1 LKFEKT
7 IQEDHQ
13 AQVVVDVE
21 PDQFE
26 AAKRRAARKLS
37 ERGKIPGFRPGK
49 APYEVIRRYYSDEA
63 IYEQA
68 VDLLVDE
75 VYPAMLK
82 EAELNPAAPGT
93 LEKLDKVEGTDLP
106 KLTFKVPLMPEVNLG
121 DYQSVRLPYEFT
133 APGKEKLDQALEE
146 LQQMYGTTETV
157 EREIQEGDYILLDMK
172 SEKEALTRTGFAT
185 MVRKEDRE
193 LEFPFVGFAHQLL
206 GLKAGDSKA
215 ISHEFAEDDADETLA
230 GQTVD
235 MEVTVKTVRSMTLPE
250 LNDDFA
256 KMLGQQYESLDA
268 LKETLAKDIE
278 ARARAEYD
286 DGYYAQVVDKIKEG
300 ATIKYA
306 SQTLNHEAEH
316 VVEDLRQ
323 RLAQQKL
330 DLETYYKMRNTDAT
344 KFFEE
349 EAKPVAKKRLER
361 SLIMDEISRQEKIEV
376 DNEALDQEF
385 NNTLVDLQMQGVDIN
400 KIRGGKQGQQRVAEA
415 VAMESANRLLTRRTL
430 EKLKAIATG
439 EYKPEPKPE
448 EPAAETEAADAKAE
462 SKPAKKESAKKH
474 ALSEVEA
481 PEKKEAKPS
490 AKSAGKSSKS
500 GASKKTSSKKTTNK
514 STAKKSTSKK

>member
-21 PDQFE
+21 ADQLE

-49 APYEVIRRYYSDEA
+49 APYEVIRHYYSDEA

-68 VDLLVDE
+68 VDLLVDD
-75 VYPAMLK
+75 VYPEMLK
-82 EAELNPAAPGT
+82 AAELNPAAAGT
-93 LEKLDKVEGTDLP
+93 LEKLDKVDGTDLP
-106 KLTFKVPLMPEVNLG
+106 KLTFKVPLMPEVDLG
-121 DYQSVRLPYEFT
+121 DYQSVRLLYNFT
-133 APGKEKLDQALEE
+133 APGPEKLDQALEE

-172 SEKEALTRTGFAT
+172 SEKESLTRTGFAT
-185 MVRKEDRE
+185 MVRKEDRDV
-193 LEFPFVGFAHQLL
+193 EFPFVGFAHQLL
-206 GLKAGDSKA
+206 GLKAGDSKT
-215 ISHEFAEDDADETLA
+215 ISHKFADDEKDETLA
-230 GQTVD
+230 GQTAD
-235 MEVTVKTVRSMTLPE
+235 MEVIIKTVRSMTLPE

-256 KMLGQQYESLDA
+256 KTVGQQYESLDA
-268 LKETLAKDIE
+268 LKEALTKDIE
-278 ARARAEYD
+278 TRARAEYD
-286 DGYYAQVVDKIKEG
+286 DEYYGHVVDQIKEG

-316 VVEDLRQ
+316 VVDDLRQ
-323 RLAQQKL
+323 RLAQQGL
-330 DLETYYKMRNTDAT
+330 DLETYYKMRSTDAT
-344 KFFEE
+344 KFFED

-376 DNEALDQEF
+376 DNESLDQEF
-385 NNTLVDLQMQGVDIN
+385 NNTLVDLQMQGVNIN

-430 EKLKAIATG
+430 ERLRAIATG
-439 EYKPEPKPE
+439 EYKPEPKLE
-448 EPAAETEAADAKAE
+448 EAATETEVE
-462 SKPAKKESAKKH
+462 SKPAKKKSAKV
-474 ALSEVEA
+474 S
-481 PEKKEAKPS
+481 EKKEAKS
-490 AKSAGKSSKS
+490 STKSAGKSSKS
-500 GASKKTSSKKTTNK
+500 GASKKTTSK

>member
-1 LKFEKT
+1 MKFEKT

-21 PDQFE
+21 PDQLE
-26 AAKRRAARKLS
+26 AAKRRAARKLA

-68 VDLLVDE
+68 VDLLVDD

-82 EAELNPAAPGT
+82 EADLNPAAAGT
-93 LEKLDKVEGTDLP
+93 LEKLDKVDGTDLP

-121 DYQSVRLPYEFT
+121 DYQSVRLPYEFS
-133 APGKEKLDQALEE
+133 APGEEKLDQALEE

-157 EREIQEGDYILLDMK
+157 EREIQEGDYVLLDLK
-172 SEKEALTRTGFAT
+172 SEKESLTRTGFAT
-185 MVRKEDRE
+185 MIRKEDRE
-193 LEFPFVGFAHQLL
+193 VEFPFIGFARELL
-206 GLKAGDSKA
+206 GMKAGDSKT
-215 ISHEFAEDDADETLA
+215 ISHEFTKDDKDEALA
-230 GQTVD
+230 GQNVD
-235 MEVTVKTVRSMTLPE
+235 IEVTVKTVRSMTLPE

-256 KMLGQQYESLDA
+256 KMVGQYENLDA
-268 LKETLAKDIE
+268 LKDALTKDIE
-278 ARARAEYD
+278 VRARAEYD
-286 DGYYAQVVDKIKEG
+286 DEYYAQVVDKIKEG
-300 ATIKYA
+300 AAIKYA

-330 DLETYYKMRNTDAT
+330 DLETYYKMRSTDAA

-361 SLIMDEISRQEKIEV
+361 SLILDEISHQEKIEV

-385 NNTLVDLQMQGVDIN
+385 NSTLVDLQMQGVNIN

-415 VAMESANRLLTRRTL
+415 VAMESASRLLTRRTL
-430 EKLKAIATG
+430 ERLKAIATG
-439 EYKPEPKPE
+439 EHKPE
-448 EPAAETEAADAKAE
+448 ETKVEEEVKAE
-462 SKPAKKESAKKH
+462 SELPAKAAKK
-474 ALSEVEA
+474 
-481 PEKKEAKPS
+481 KT
-490 AKSAGKSSKS
+490 AKSTSKSASKSSKS
-500 GASKKTSSKKTTNK
+500 GASKKTSAK
-514 STAKKSTSKK
+514 STVKKSTSKK

>member
-1 LKFEKT
+1 MKFEKT

-13 AQVVVDVE
+13 AQVVVEVE

-26 AAKRRAARKLS
+26 AAKHRAARKLS
-37 ERGKIPGFRPGK
+37 GRGKIPGFRPGK

-93 LEKLDKVEGTDLP
+93 LEKLEKIEGKDLP

-121 DYQSVRLPYEFT
+121 DYLSVRLPYEFT

-157 EREIQEGDYILLDMK
+157 EREIQEGDYILLDLK
-172 SEKEALTRTGFAT
+172 SEKEALTRSSFAT

-193 LEFPFVGFAHQLL
+193 VEFPFVGFAHQLL
-206 GLKAGDSKA
+206 GLKAGDSKT

-230 GQTVD
+230 GQKVD
-235 MEVTVKTVRSMTLPE
+235 IEATIKTVRSMTLPE

-256 KMLGQQYESLDA
+256 RMIGKYESLDA
-268 LKETLAKDIE
+268 LKETLTKDIE
-278 ARARAEYD
+278 VRVRAEYD
-286 DGYYAQVVDKIKEG
+286 DGYYAQIVDKIKEG

-330 DLETYYKMRNTDAT
+330 DLDTYYKMRNTDAT
-344 KFFEE
+344 KFFDE

-376 DNEALDQEF
+376 DNESLDQEF
-385 NNTLVDLQMQGVDIN
+385 NNTLVDLQMQGVDVN
-400 KIRGGKQGQQRVAEA
+400 KIKGGKQGQQRVAEA

-439 EYKPEPKPE
+439 EYKPEPKFE
-448 EPAAETEAADAKAE
+448 EPVAETEAAHAKAE
-462 SKPAKKESAKKH
+462 SKPAKKESAKK
-474 ALSEVEA
+474 

-490 AKSAGKSSKS
+490 AKSASKSSKS
-500 GASKKTSSKKTTNK
+500 GASKKTSK
-514 STAKKSTSKK
+514 STVKKSTSKK

>member
-13 AQVVVDVE
+13 AQVVVEVE

-26 AAKRRAARKLS
+26 AAKHRAARKLS

-82 EAELNPAAPGT
+82 EAELNPAAAGT
-93 LEKLDKVEGTDLP
+93 LEKLEKIEGKELP

-121 DYQSVRLPYEFT
+121 DYQSVRLAYEFI

-157 EREIQEGDYILLDMK
+157 EREIQEGDYILLDLK

-185 MVRKEDRE
+185 MVRKDDRE
-193 LEFPFVGFAHQLL
+193 VEFPFVGFARELL
-206 GLKAGDSKA
+206 GMKAGDSKT
-215 ISHEFAEDDADETLA
+215 ISHEFAKDDADETFA
-230 GQTVD
+230 GQSVD
-235 MEVTVKTVRSMTLPE
+235 VEATIKTVRSMTLPE

-256 KMLGQQYESLDA
+256 KMVGKYESLHA
-268 LKETLAKDIE
+268 LKETLTKDIE

-286 DGYYAQVVDKIKEG
+286 DGYYTQIVDKIKEG

-323 RLAQQKL
+323 RLAQQNL
-330 DLETYYKMRNTDAT
+330 DLDTYYKMRNTDAT

-385 NNTLVDLQMQGVDIN
+385 NNTLIDLQMQGVDVN
-400 KIRGGKQGQQRVAEA
+400 KIKGGKQGQQRVAEA

-430 EKLKAIATG
+430 EKLKTIATG
-439 EYKPEPKPE
+439 EYKPESKTE
-448 EPAAETEAADAKAE
+448 EAVAETETVDAKVK
-462 SKPAKKESAKKH
+462 SKPVKKEPAKKS
-474 ALSEVEA
+474 
-481 PEKKEAKPS
+481 EKKGTKPS

-500 GASKKTSSKKTTNK
+500 GASKKTSSEKTASK
-514 STAKKSTSKK
+514 STARKSTSKK

>member
-1 LKFEKT
+1 MKFEKT

-13 AQVVVDVE
+13 AQVVVEVE
-21 PDQFE
+21 PDQLE
-26 AAKRRAARKLS
+26 AARRRAARKLA

-68 VDLLVDE
+68 VDLLVDD

-82 EAELNPAAPGT
+82 EAELNPAAAGT
-93 LEKLDKVEGTDLP
+93 LEKLEKIEGKDLP
-106 KLTFKVPLMPEVNLG
+106 KFTFKVPLMPEVDLG
-121 DYQSVRLPYEFT
+121 DYQEIRLPYEFT

-157 EREIQEGDYILLDMK
+157 EREIQEGDYILLDLK
-172 SEKEALTRTGFAT
+172 SEKESLTRTGFAI
-185 MVRKEDRE
+185 MVHKENRE
-193 LEFPFVGFAHQLL
+193 LEFPFVGFARELL
-206 GLKAGDSKA
+206 GMKTGDAKT
-215 ISHEFAEDDADETLA
+215 ISHEFAKDDTDETLA
-230 GQTVD
+230 GQSVD
-235 MEVTVKTVRSMTLPE
+235 MEVTIKTVRSMTLPD
-250 LNDDFA
+250 LNDEFA
-256 KMLGQQYESLDA
+256 KMVGQYQSLDELKAA
-268 LKETLAKDIE
+268 LTKDIE

-286 DGYYAQVVDKIKEG
+286 DGYYAQIVDKIKEG

-323 RLAQQKL
+323 RLAQQNL
-330 DLETYYKMRNTDAT
+330 DLETYYKMRNSDAT

-361 SLIMDEISRQEKIEV
+361 SLILDEISRQEKIEV
-376 DNEALDQEF
+376 DNEALDKEF
-385 NNTLVDLQMQGVDIN
+385 NNTLVDLQMQGVDVN
-400 KIRGGKQGQQRVAEA
+400 KIKGGKQGQQRVAEA

-430 EKLKAIATG
+430 ERLKAIATG

-448 EPAAETEAADAKAE
+448 EAVGKTEIE
-462 SKPAKKESAKKH
+462 SKPANKESAKT
-474 ALSEVEA
+474 L
-481 PEKKEAKPS
+481 EKKEAKS
-490 AKSAGKSSKS
+490 STKSAGKSSKP
-500 GASKKTSSKKTTNK
+500 GTSKKTSSAKTASK
-514 STAKKSTSKK
+514 SSAKKSTSKK